1 MLTKKMRIL
10 LIIVAIILTVISF
23 VSQDYFRGAI
33 YLFIGMILFYG
44 YFSAGSV
51 YTALN
56 CVKKGRIEKAKM
68 LLAENDKIS
77 SHLLRQHKAYYC
89 FLKGFFAMEEKNED
103 EAEVFFLQALENGMK
118 TENDKAMICL
128 SLSKIY
134 YNRHEIEKARQY
146 ISMAKQYEHK
156 KEVGKLITEMRKKL

>member
-1 MLTKKMRIL
+1 MRIL
-10 LIIVAIILTVISF
+10 LMITAVILTAIAF
-23 VSQDYFRGAI
+23 VFQDYFRGTI
-33 YLFIGMILFYG
+33 YLAIGMVLFYG

-56 CVKKGRIEKAKM
+56 CVKKGRIEKAKI

-77 SHLLRQHKAYYC
+77 SHLMRQHKAYYY

-103 EAEVFFLQALENGMK
+103 EAESFFLQALENGMK

-128 SLSKIY
+128 NLSKIY

-146 ISMAKQYEHK
+146 INMAKQYEHK
-156 KEVGKLITEMRKKL
+156 HEVGKLITEMKKKL